1 MVQLNIMERNSNTV
15 GGDDSNSKDIIHEDG
30 VIDEFTLP
38 SLDAPDGCLKCPRIR
53 GVIKEWEGLVSDIE
67 DTKRMY
73 LGLKEEFSR
82 HIARQALREG
92 MDTLSEG
99 AERIRTR
106 INKLTKGCPGAI
118 TFSGYSARAGK
129 VEGALCDN
137 PIYYYPEPGE
147 AGSEIATVVREG
159 SQATEEHGESS
170 NSGGEQDS

>member
-1 MVQLNIMERNSNTV
+1 MERNSNTA

-53 GVIKEWEGLVSDIE
+53 GVIKEWKGLVSDIE

-106 INKLTKGCPGAI
+106 INL
-118 TFSGYSARAGK
+118 
-129 VEGALCDN
+129 N
-137 PIYYYPEPGE
+137 
-147 AGSEIATVVREG
+147 
-159 SQATEEHGESS
+159 
-170 NSGGEQDS
+170 

>member
-1 MVQLNIMERNSNTV
+1 MERNGNTA
-15 GGDDSNSKDIIHEDG
+15 GGDDSNFEDMIHEDG
-30 VIDEFTLP
+30 VIDKLTPP
-38 SLDAPDGCLKCPRIR
+38 SLDAPEGCLKCPRIR
-53 GVIKEWEGLVSDIE
+53 GKIKEWERLVSDFE
-67 DTKRMY
+67 DAKRLY
-73 LGLKEEFSR
+73 PELKGELSR
-82 HIARQALREG
+82 LIALQALREG
-92 MDTLSEG
+92 IDTFNEG
-99 AERIRTR
+99 AEIMQTR

-137 PIYYYPEPGE
+137 PIYCYPEPGE